1 MTALHKA
8 RCCCINRRPYGLQLG
23 LRQSSLHRRGN
34 ASAAAAAALP
44 PRVPPR
50 PRSGRSPAGSTCSP
64 GNALVAKA
72 QPRPIKAVEF
82 RLGYGRARS
91 KFLNWSERHGALK
104 VVQAGSGQLEQDL
117 WDTVTGTRRIG
128 GEAQDLFSARPVFVP
143 FYSFKLADAS
153 YRHVYAGSTFDAV
166 SLQVSLSADLDD
178 AAMDDSVGGPFNERL
193 RLVDGAAEPAHLDEW
208 TLGVEAAWAMV
219 QAASYGLDDA
229 PPLGV
234 GRVLLP
240 AWCFGYKHIG
250 VTMLTWVSGVSG
262 DVTGISHLA
271 FWEDESL
278 RQDFKNALGG
288 AVKTLADSTSRLNPT
303 LRYEVTTT
311 AIRGA
316 IGVGSMAFAAA
327 KRHPK
332 IMLASLAAPFLYKLV
347 KPAVQSVYQQ
357 LTSDRYAR
365 AHTPQD
371 CD

>member
-1 MTALHKA
+1 MAAALHTA
-8 RCCCINRRPYGLQLG
+8 RRCCIHRRHYGLG
-23 LRQSSLHRRGN
+23 LQQSFMHRRGLH
-34 ASAAAAAALP
+34 ASAAAGAVPP

-50 PRSGRSPAGSTCSP
+50 PRSSRSPGSRP
-64 GNALVAKA
+64 GNALVVKA
-72 QPRPIKAVEF
+72 QPKPIKAVEF

-117 WDTVTGTRRIG
+117 WDTVTGTRGIG
-128 GEAQDLFSARPVFVP
+128 GEEQDLFSARPVFVP
-143 FYSFKLADAS
+143 FYSFKLADGS

-166 SLQVSLSADLDD
+166 SLQVSLTADLDD
-178 AAMDDSVGGPFNERL
+178 AAMDASVGGPFNERL
-193 RLVDGAAEPAHLDEW
+193 RFVDGAAEPAHLDEW

-219 QAASYGLDDA
+219 QAASYGLDDG
-229 PPLGV
+229 PLGV

-250 VTMLTWVSGVSG
+250 VTMLTWVSGISG
-262 DVTGISHLA
+262 DVSGISHLA

-288 AVKTLADSTSRLNPT
+288 AVKTLADSTSHLNPT
-303 LRYEVTTT
+303 VRYEVTTT

-316 IGVGSMAFAAA
+316 IGVGSMVFTAAR
-327 KRHPK
+327 RHPK

-365 AHTPQD
+365 AYTAHD